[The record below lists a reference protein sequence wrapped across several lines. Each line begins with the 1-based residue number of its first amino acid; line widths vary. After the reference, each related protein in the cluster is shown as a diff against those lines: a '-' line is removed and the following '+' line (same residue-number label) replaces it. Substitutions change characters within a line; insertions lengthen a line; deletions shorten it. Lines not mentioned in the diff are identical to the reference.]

1 MLLLVLCL
9 LYAARVATVTAVVAV
24 IMVAAKAT
32 PVVKALTD
40 SISSK
45 TYFNILK

>member
-1 MLLLVLCL
+1 MLLLVLCS
-9 LYAARVATVTAVVAV
+9 LYAARAATVTATVAV
-24 IMVAAKAT
+24 TMVAAKAA

-45 TYFNILK
+45 TCFSIFK